1 VTQTVTQTKHL
12 GKPRKIIDGLEKIT
26 GTARYVADVQ
36 LAGMLHARPVLSPY
50 PHAQITAIHAEA
62 AKAIPGVIAV
72 LTGHDLNPGHVA
84 HSRPS
89 MILALDT
96 VIFAGQPVAV
106 VVAHSEAIAQDAA
119 SLLEIEYDALPAVT
133 EVTEAVTDTLL
144 VWPHGAPTAGAGLA
158 SVHGGEDNT
167 DSGPSASN
175 IEEQRVFERGDVNA
189 GFASATI
196 IIERSY
202 TNAWVHQ
209 AYMEPHAVVA
219 EPGARPG
226 EVTVYTSTQGQYVVR
241 NEVSAALG
249 LRERDVKVI
258 PMTVGGG
265 FGAKYGIIDPLVV
278 AVALKVKKPVK
289 MVLTRSEDMLTTM
302 PAPGTVIDLKIGATQ
317 DGQITA
323 IQVKAVIENG
333 VFKFGHAGIIATII
347 GGMYKCDNVQIETQE
362 VVTHKAPTGAYRAPG
377 VPQALFALE
386 SSIDELARA
395 LGHDPLEFRDQNA
408 VEEGDLNGTGR
419 PWPKIGLKACLERA
433 REHPIWKNRGSR
445 QTDSATLEGATDLGS
460 LEGVGLAI
468 GGWPGAFAPA
478 GAVCRVD
485 TDGTVRLHVGSV
497 DISGV
502 HSSMVLIAAETLGV
516 NPDNVEIVQGT
527 TDSGPFAPSS
537 GGSQVSISLSGAV
550 QDASLQVKDQLLE
563 LASKHFEAHKD
574 DLEIEDGEARVKG
587 VPEKSIGIGQ
597 LARLGQRTPGGPG
610 PVVAEGR
617 AAIKSGAPGF
627 TAQLVRVRVDV
638 NTGHVTPLEFVTIQD
653 VGFALNPM
661 LVEGQMQGGG
671 AQGLSMGLYE
681 GMHFSDGNLISSNF
695 LDYAFPRANDLP
707 PIEAIIVQEPSQSGP
722 FGARIVGE
730 PPITA
735 GAAAVANAI
744 RDAVGV
750 RVTELPVKPET
761 LWTLMQTRD

>member
-1 VTQTVTQTKHL
+1 MTQTKHL

-36 LAGMLHARPVLSPY
+36 LAGMVYARPVLSTY
-50 PHAQITAIHAEA
+50 PHARITAIHTA
-62 AKAIPGVIAV
+62 AALGIPGVIAV
-72 LTGHDLNPGHVA
+72 LTGSDLNPDKVA

-89 MILALDT
+89 MILANQT
-96 VIFAGQPVAV
+96 VVFAGQPVAV
-106 VVAHSEAIAQDAA
+106 VVAQSEAIAQDAA
-119 SLLEIEYDALPAVT
+119 SLLEIDYEALPAVT
-133 EVTEAVTDTLL
+133 DLTEAVTDNLL

-158 SVHGGEDNT
+158 SVHGGEDNAE
-167 DSGPSASN
+167 SGPKASN
-175 IEEQRVFERGDVNA
+175 IEEQRVFERGDIGA
-189 GFASATI
+189 GFDQAAVV
-196 IIERSY
+196 IERTY
-202 TNAWVHQ
+202 TNSWVHQ

-241 NEVSAALG
+241 NEVSGALG
-249 LRERDVKVI
+249 LRERDVRVI

-265 FGAKYGIIDPLVV
+265 FGAKYGIIDALVV
-278 AVALKVKKPVK
+278 AVALKLKKPVK
-289 MVLTRSEDMLTTM
+289 MVLSRSEDMLTTM

-317 DGQITA
+317 DGRISA
-323 IQVKAVIENG
+323 IQVKATIENG
-333 VFKFGHAGIIATII
+333 VFKFGHAGIIATVI
-347 GGMYKCDNVQIETQE
+347 GGMYKCDNVHIETLE

-395 LGHDPLEFRDQNA
+395 LGRDVLEFRDLNA
-408 VEEGDLNGTGR
+408 VEEGDLNGAGR
-419 PWPKIGLKACLERA
+419 PWPKIGLKACLERV
-433 REHPIWKNRGSR
+433 RQHPIWQNRNANA
-445 QTDSATLEGATDLGS
+445 QADALEGADSGA

-478 GAVCRVD
+478 GAICRVD

-516 NPDNVEIVQGT
+516 HPDNVEIVQGT

-537 GGSQVSISLSGAV
+537 GGSQVTISLSGAV

-574 DLEIEDGEARVKG
+574 DLEIEDGQARVKG

-627 TAQLVRVRVDV
+627 TAQLVRVRVDPD
-638 NTGHVTPLEFVTIQD
+638 TARVTPLEFVTIQD
-653 VGFALNPM
+653 VGFALNPL
-661 LVEGQMQGGG
+661 LVEGQMHGGG

-695 LDYAFPRANDLP
+695 LDYAFPRAQDVP
-707 PIEAIIVQEPSQSGP
+707 PIEAILVQEASQSGP

-735 GAAAVANAI
+735 GAAAIANAI
-744 RDAVGV
+744 RDATGA

-761 LWTLMQTRD
+761 LWKLMQTKD

>member
-1 VTQTVTQTKHL
+1 MTQTKHL

-26 GTARYVADVQ
+26 GTARYAADVQ
-36 LAGMLHARPVLSPY
+36 IAGMVHARIVLSTY
-50 PHAQITAIHAEA
+50 PHARIGAIHTEA
-62 AKAIPGVIAV
+62 ARAVPGVIAV
-72 LTGHDLNPGHVA
+72 LTGPDLNPDKVA
-84 HSRPS
+84 HSRPG
-89 MILALDT
+89 MILAQDR
-96 VIFAGQPVAV
+96 VVFAGQPVAV
-106 VVAHSEAIAQDAA
+106 VVAQSEAIAQDAA
-119 SLLEIEYDALPAVT
+119 TLLEIDYEALPAVT
-133 EVTEAVTDTLL
+133 ELKEAVTDDVL
-144 VWPHGAPTAGAGLA
+144 VWPHGAPTAGAGMA
-158 SVHGGEDNT
+158 SVHGGEDSAE
-167 DSGPSASN
+167 SGPKASN
-175 IEEQRVFERGDVNA
+175 IEEQRVFERGDMSA
-189 GFASATI
+189 GFAQAAVV
-196 IIERSY
+196 IERTY
-202 TNAWVHQ
+202 TNSWVHQ
-209 AYMEPHAVVA
+209 SYMEPHAVVA

-241 NEVSAALG
+241 NEVSSALG

-265 FGAKYGIIDPLVV
+265 FGAKYGIIDALVV
-278 AVALKVKKPVK
+278 AVALKLKKPVK
-289 MVLTRSEDMLTTM
+289 MVLSRSEDMLTTM
-302 PAPGTVIDLKIGATQ
+302 PAPGTVIELKIGATQ
-317 DGQITA
+317 DGRISA

-333 VFKFGHAGIIATII
+333 VFKFGHAGIIATVI
-347 GGMYKCDNVQIETQE
+347 GGMYKCDNVHIETLE

-395 LGHDPLEFRDQNA
+395 LGRDVLEFRDQNA
-408 VEEGDLNGTGR
+408 VEEGDLNGAGR
-419 PWPKIGLKACLERA
+419 PWPKIGLKACLEQVRQ
-433 REHPIWKNRGSR
+433 HPIWQNRNSR
-445 QTDSATLEGATDLGS
+445 PNERVADSGALEVADSGAF
-460 LEGVGLAI
+460 EGVGLAI

-478 GAVCRVD
+478 GAICRVD

-516 NPDNVEIVQGT
+516 HPDDVEIVQGT

-537 GGSQVSISLSGAV
+537 GGSQVTISLSGAV

-574 DLEIEDGEARVKG
+574 DLEIEDGQARVKG

-627 TAQLVRVRVDV
+627 TAQLVRVRVDPD
-638 NTGHVTPLEFVTIQD
+638 TARVTPLEFVTIQD

-661 LVEGQMQGGG
+661 LVEGQMHGGG

-695 LDYAFPRANDLP
+695 LDYAFPRAEDLP
-707 PIEAIIVQEPSQSGP
+707 PIEAILVQEPSQSGP

-761 LWTLMQTRD
+761 LWKLMQTRD